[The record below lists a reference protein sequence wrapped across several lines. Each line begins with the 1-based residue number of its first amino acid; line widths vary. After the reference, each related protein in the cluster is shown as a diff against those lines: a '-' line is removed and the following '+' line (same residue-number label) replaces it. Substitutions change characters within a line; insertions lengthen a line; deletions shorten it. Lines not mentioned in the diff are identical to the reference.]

1 MDKKLVGKITHYF
14 PKVSVAVV
22 ELSATLNQGD
32 KIVIEGMGQ
41 SFEQTIDS
49 MEIEHKKVASAKKGQ
64 SIGLKVMQPVK
75 EGFLVYKA

>member
-32 KIVIEGMGQ
+32 KIVIEGMGL
-41 SFEQTIDS
+41 SFEQIVDS

-64 SIGLKVMQPVK
+64 SIGMKVMQPVK
-75 EGFLVYKA
+75 DGFLVYKA